1 MQIKKWLTDKW
12 DLSVAFVKKHSLL
25 SSIVGVALLFLA
37 IAVASL
43 AFRTVEPVIENKVT
57 EPVVTQV
64 EQTKVDPMVLPPIPK
79 KVEKV
84 QKNTEKSTKY
94 TVEEKKEVSKE
105 KKVVKIDEPD
115 PLTLLPEYR
124 EALQEFEA
132 VSNPKGNQ

>member
-12 DLSVAFVKKHSLL
+12 DLAVAFVKKHSLL
-25 SSIVGVALLFLA
+25 SSVVGVALLFLA

-43 AFRTVEPVIENKVT
+43 AFRTVEPVIENKVV

-64 EQTKVDPMVLPPIPK
+64 EPTKVDPMVLPPIPK

-94 TVEEKKEVSKE
+94 TVEEKKEETKN
-105 KKVVKIDEPD
+105 KVVKIEEPD

-132 VSNPKGNQ
+132 VTNPKGTR

>member
-12 DLSVAFVKKHSLL
+12 DLAVAFVKKHSLL
-25 SSIVGVALLFLA
+25 SSVVGVALLFLA
-37 IAVASL
+37 IAVVSL
-43 AFRTVEPVIENKVT
+43 AFRTVEPVIENKVV

-64 EQTKVDPMVLPPIPK
+64 EPTKVDPMVLPPIPK

-84 QKNTEKSTKY
+84 QKNAEKSTKY
-94 TVEEKKEVSKE
+94 TVEEKKEVTKN
-105 KKVVKIDEPD
+105 KVVKIEEPD

-132 VSNPKGNQ
+132 VTNPKGTQ